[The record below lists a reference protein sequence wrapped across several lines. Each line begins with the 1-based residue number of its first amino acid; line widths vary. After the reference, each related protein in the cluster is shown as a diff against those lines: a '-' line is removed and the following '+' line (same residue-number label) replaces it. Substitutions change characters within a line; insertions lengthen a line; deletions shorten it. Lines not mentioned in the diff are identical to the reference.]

1 MHDGRHATTKTMTTD
16 DLEIAYTDHGDPG
29 APAVLLLH
37 GWPDD
42 ASTWDAVVPAL
53 TGVGLRVVVPSLRG
67 FGATRFRTRT
77 TPRTGDSAIL
87 ALDAIALLDRLGID
101 RFMVAGHDWGSNIA
115 EALAVGWPER
125 VRRLAMLST
134 PPRLG
139 GMATPSFEQAQRQW
153 YHWFMATDR
162 GAQAVRDDPKG
173 FAHRHWVNWS
183 PPGWFDEALFARVSR
198 AFENPDWVAVTLH
211 SYRARWDE
219 ADPDPR
225 GRWLAE
231 AVKATTTLALP
242 TLYIQGDRDGVNP
255 PSASRDVRR
264 KFRGPFAKVHLAGVG
279 HFPQRE
285 DPAAVARHLMRL
297 FTGDPA
303 TLSPP
308 AAPVGA
314 EPSPRPAVLAAT
326 ALLAATA
333 IGVAAYR
340 GRQSG

>member
-1 MHDGRHATTKTMTTD
+1 MTTD
-16 DLEIAYTDHGDPG
+16 DLEIAYADHGDPG
-29 APAVLLLH
+29 APVVLLLH

-42 ASTWDAVVPAL
+42 ASTWDEVIPAL
-53 TGVGLRVVVPSLRG
+53 TAAGLRAIVPSLRG
-67 FGATRFRTRT
+67 FGATRFRNRT
-77 TPRTGDSAIL
+77 APRTGDSAIL
-87 ALDAIALLDRLGID
+87 ALDAIALLDRLGIG

-125 VRRLAMLST
+125 VQRMAMLST

-139 GMATPSFEQAQRQW
+139 GMATPPFEQAQRQW
-153 YHWFMATDR
+153 YHWFMATAR
-162 GAQAVRDDPKG
+162 GARAVRDDPKG
-173 FAHRHWVNWS
+173 FAHIHWTNWS
-183 PPGWFDEALFARVSR
+183 PPGWFDEALFERVSR
-198 AFENPDWVAVTLH
+198 AFDNPDWVAVTLH

-231 AVKATTTLALP
+231 AVKATATLALP

-255 PSASRDVRR
+255 PSASKDVRA

-285 DPAAVARHLMRL
+285 DPAAVARHLVRL

-303 TLSPP
+303 TLSPLP
-308 AAPVGA
+308 SPVAPA
-314 EPSPRPAVLAAT
+314 EPAMPSRPAVLATT
-326 ALLAATA
+326 ALVAAAA
-333 IGVAAYR
+333 IGVAVYR
-340 GRQSG
+340 DRRN